1 MNETNTESTR
11 VEKFTCFR
19 SFWET
24 AQDLDNPK
32 VRLEYLEAI
41 FRYAFEGI
49 EPNFEASRDEA
60 IRIAITSTERQ
71 GYFTEY
77 KCAIGSWKGIRPNIK
92 ANIKKRQ
99 DGKSGGRPP
108 KSQS

>member
-24 AQDLDNPK
+24 AQDLDNGK

-41 FRYAFEGI
+41 YRYGFEGI
-49 EPNFEASRDEA
+49 EPDFAAARDKALESAETEAE
-60 IRIAITSTERQ
+60 RISYATNYKAAIT
-71 GYFTEY
+71 G
-77 KCAIGSWKGIRPNIK
+77 WKGIKPNIK